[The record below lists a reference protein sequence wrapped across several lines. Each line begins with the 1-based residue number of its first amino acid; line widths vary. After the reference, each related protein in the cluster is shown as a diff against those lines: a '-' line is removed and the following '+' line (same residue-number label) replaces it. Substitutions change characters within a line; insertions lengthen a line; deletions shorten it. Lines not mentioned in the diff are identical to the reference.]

1 MIKFIKNN
9 LANALSLGNLFSGAI
24 GCIALIEGHYAT
36 TALCILA
43 SLVLDFLDGFVAR
56 ALKADSDLGG
66 QLDSLADVI
75 SFGLVPGLAM
85 YVIMQDLNAEFLGL
99 NIKYFG
105 LLIAVFSA
113 LRLAIFNLDTEQKYY
128 FKGLN
133 TPSNTMLVFG
143 LIWAHQQN
151 QDFGF
156 LMKNPLLRVV
166 LSLVSAWLLVSP
178 IKMLAFKFKQRDFA
192 SMLPTYLLLAGA
204 LLLIIIFGYTGIPL
218 AVMYYIVISLIFQ
231 QKIN

>member
-1 MIKFIKNN
+1 M
-9 LANALSLGNLFSGAI
+9 
-24 GCIALIEGHYAT
+24 AT

>member
-24 GCIALIEGHYAT
+24 GCIAIIEGQWAT

-75 SFGLVPGLAM
+75 SFGLLPGLGLYEMMSALDAH
-85 YVIMQDLNAEFLGL
+85 VLGL
-99 NIKYFG
+99 NIKYIG
-105 LLIAVFSA
+105 LLVAVFSG

-133 TPSNTMLVFG
+133 TPSNTMLIFG
-143 LIWAHQQN
+143 LIWAYQQ
-151 QDFGF
+151 DKSFGF
-156 LMKNPLLRVV
+156 LIENPWLMIA
-166 LSLVSAWLLVSP
+166 LSLLSAWLLVSP
-178 IKMLAFKFKQRDFA
+178 IKMLAFKFKQKDFA
-192 SMLPTYLLLAGA
+192 SLLPVYLLLGGA
-204 LLLIIIFGYTGIPL
+204 LLLLLMFGFAGIPM
-218 AVMYYIVISLIFQ
+218 AIIYYILISLLFQ
-231 QKIN
+231 RKIN